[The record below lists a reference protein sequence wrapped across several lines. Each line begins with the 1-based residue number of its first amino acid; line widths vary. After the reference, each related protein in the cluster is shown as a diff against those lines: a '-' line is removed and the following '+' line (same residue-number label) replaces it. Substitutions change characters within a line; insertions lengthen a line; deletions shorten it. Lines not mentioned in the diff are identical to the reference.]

1 MIAAAVAL
9 AAVVQPA
16 NALYFYVTDGQQRCF
31 IEEVPAETLIVGT
44 YKNPD
49 FVPFGRPDFTG
60 VVSFVPNK
68 VARLLA
74 SQLPADAV
82 KLDVD
87 AQRPSAA
94 RSYPFAGPIAADLL
108 LRRGTGSERDSL
120 TPLIPRRVHS
130 GIVRTAPT
138 CVR

>member
-1 MIAAAVAL
+1 MHGRAALIAAAVAL

-60 VVSFVPNK
+60 VVSFVANGCSPAR
-68 VARLLA
+68 VAVLTVTGA
-74 SQLPADAV
+74 VPVDAV

-87 AQRPSAA
+87 A
-94 RSYPFAGPIAADLL
+94 
-108 LRRGTGSERDSL
+108 
-120 TPLIPRRVHS
+120 
-130 GIVRTAPT
+130 
-138 CVR
+138 